1 LTTRGGESTFGYVE
15 DTPLVASNTIGD
27 CDPPITEIK
36 HSPVWQPPR
45 SRINRQVEAAA
56 LGYIRSQR
64 RSEALNVLAIAY
76 GAPITTFAHRTVRN
90 RELAKDIRQQVFLEA
105 FQGIDKF
112 QGRGSLWHWLCGIAY
127 HRSIDHLRQ
136 LRRAS
141 ARDNLELR
149 DALVEPPDA
158 TIDADRAATQHA
170 LEQCMGKLHHAM
182 RTQLVMRYY
191 LGLTFAEIGET
202 IGAPHSTVQV
212 RLSRILPR
220 LRRCLCMEGLTR

>member
-1 LTTRGGESTFGYVE
+1 V
-15 DTPLVASNTIGD
+15 
-27 CDPPITEIK
+27 
-36 HSPVWQPPR
+36 
-45 SRINRQVEAAA
+45 
-56 LGYIRSQR
+56 
-64 RSEALNVLAIAY
+64 IAY
-76 GAPITTFAHRTVRN
+76 SAPLTTFALRTVRN

-112 QGRGSLWHWLCGIAY
+112 QGHGSLWSWLCGIAY
-127 HRSIDHLRQ
+127 HRSMDQ
-136 LRRAS
+136 LRRLRRAN
-141 ARDNLELR
+141 ARNNLELR
-149 DALVEPPDA
+149 DALIEPPDA

-191 LGLTFAEIGET
+191 LGLTYAEIGET

-220 LRRCLCMEGLTR
+220 LRRCLCMEGFVR